1 MTVDHVE
8 QTDHDGLSE
17 SGSPRVSRRTILAV
31 GWSTPVIL
39 AVAPSVAFAASGA
52 VSGTS
57 QSRGTTGAQG
67 ASGQNGSNG
76 SNGGTPGDYDPGQPG
91 VGGIGAEQHQGAEP
105 ARVNRGF
112 TG

>member
-1 MTVDHVE
+1 MTVDHAE
-8 QTDHDGLSE
+8 QLDHDGPAE
-17 SGSPRVSRRTILAV
+17 SGSPRVSRRTVLAV
-31 GWSTPVIL
+31 GWSAPVII

-52 VSGTS
+52 VSGAS
-57 QSRGTTGAQG
+57 QSKGGTGSQG

-76 SNGGTPGDYDPGQPG
+76 AGASSSDPDGTAPA
-91 VGGIGAEQHQGAEP
+91 VSGIGAQQHQGAEP